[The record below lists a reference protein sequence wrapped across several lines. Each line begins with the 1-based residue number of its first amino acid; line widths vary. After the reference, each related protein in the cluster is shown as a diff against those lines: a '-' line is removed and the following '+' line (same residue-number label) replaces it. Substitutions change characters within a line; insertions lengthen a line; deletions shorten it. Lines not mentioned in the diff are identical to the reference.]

1 MDSEKVVTEKVWSLL
16 RLKADSDEELKEKYR
31 QVYIDEYVMQEI
43 YDWMGNRIFFAKHQF
58 YHAFSESSD
67 YRNSFG
73 EHDIPFSKRRARHIL
88 WIKKA
93 LMVAP
98 SKISYTVE
106 CRSEMRRKTRNRR
119 QTNVVT
125 RTYTVIEERYVVV
138 LDKKDNKYHFVTAIP
153 ASASYIK
160 SIIKKSALI
169 RSKKYV
175 CEKS

>member
-1 MDSEKVVTEKVWSLL
+1 MREDEKVWSLL
-16 RLKADSDEELKEKYR
+16 RLKADNDEELKEKYR
-31 QVYIDEYVMQEI
+31 QVYIDEYVTQEI
-43 YDWMGNRIFFAKHQF
+43 YDWMGNRIFFAAHQF

-93 LMVAP
+93 LMVE
-98 SKISYTVE
+98 SSQISYTVE

-125 RTYTVIEERYVVV
+125 RTYTVIEGRYVVV
-138 LDKKDNKYHFVTAIP
+138 LDKKNNNEYHFVTAIP

-160 SIIKKSALI
+160 NIIKKSALI
-169 RSKKYV
+169 GSKKYV
-175 CEKS
+175 CEER